1 MAFDKIFESNN
12 FKTICRDLY
21 GEFNPDKVKTYQ
33 GLVDMHVGELGYEP
47 EEFYSSSGRI
57 EIVGNHTDHN
67 AGKVLCAAITVDTLS
82 AVSRR
87 DDGLIKVKSHGYPA
101 MNVDVN
107 DVAFNLDEV
116 GTSTAIIKGV
126 VDYFLRAGKKV
137 GGFNAYTTS
146 NVPKGS
152 GVSSSSA
159 FELLIAEI
167 LNVLYNDGTLDP
179 VFKAKASQYAE
190 CAYFGKPCGLM
201 DQSAIAL
208 GGVNM
213 IDFHSFETPI
223 IESAEWKFDDLD
235 VYVIATGGDHC
246 DLTDDYAAIPQ
257 EMRSVAEAL
266 GGKLLRDVAPEAFYN
281 EKANLVG
288 KVSDRALLRA
298 EHYYEENLRVEK
310 AFKAVCDGDEAT
322 FLQMVNESGIS
333 SRYKLQNL
341 YSPKGKSHALEDALD
356 SIEGMDGVVG
366 KRVHGGGFAGTI
378 LVFVKKASS
387 SSANERFKSLFGAN
401 NVFKLSIRPC
411 GAVRV
416 IGR

>member
-12 FKTICRDLY
+12 FKTRCRELY
-21 GEFNPDKVKTYQ
+21 GEFNPEQVKTYQ
-33 GLVDMHVGELGYEP
+33 GLIDMHVKEVGYEP
-47 EEFYSSSGRI
+47 EDFYSASGRI

-87 DDGLIKVKSHGYPA
+87 DDGKIMVKSHGYPA

-126 VDYFLRAGKKV
+126 VDYYLRHGKKV
-137 GGFNAYTTS
+137 GGFNAFTTS
-146 NVPKGS
+146 SVPKGS

-159 FELLIAEI
+159 FELMIAEI
-167 LNVLYNDGTLDP
+167 LNVLYNDGQLDA
-179 VFKAKASQYAE
+179 VFKAKASQYSE

-213 IDFHSFETPI
+213 IDFRSFETPE
-223 IESAEWKFDDLD
+223 IEGAEWKFDLD

-266 GGKLLRDVAPEAFYN
+266 GGKLLRDVAPETFYS
-281 EKANLVG
+281 ERANLVG

-298 EHYYEENLRVEK
+298 EHYYEENIRVEK
-310 AFKAVCDGDEAT
+310 AFKAVCDGDEST
-322 FLQMVNESGIS
+322 FLGMVNASGES

-341 YSPKGKSHALEDALD
+341 YSPKGKSHALEEALD
-356 SIEGMDGVVG
+356 KVDTIDGVVG
-366 KRVHGGGFAGTI
+366 RRVHGGGFAGTI

-387 SSANERFKSLFGAN
+387 SSANEEFKSLFGSN

>member
-1 MAFDKIFESNN
+1 MPFDKIFESNN

-21 GEFNPDKVKTYQ
+21 GEYNDEIVKTYQ
-33 GLVDMHVGELGYEP
+33 GLVDMHVKELGFEP
-47 EEFYSSSGRI
+47 EEFYSASGRI

-87 DDGLIKVKSHGYPA
+87 DDGKIMIKSHGYPA

-107 DVAFNLDEV
+107 DVTFKMSEV

-126 VDYFLRAGKKV
+126 LDYYIRAGKKV

-167 LNVLYNDGTLDP
+167 LNVLYNDGQLDK
-179 VFKAKASQYAE
+179 VFKAKASQYSE
-190 CAYFGKPCGLM
+190 CAFFGKPCGLM
-201 DQSAIAL
+201 DQSAISL
-208 GGVNM
+208 GGVNK
-213 IDFHSFETPI
+213 IDFFSFENPEITG
-223 IESAEWKFDDLD
+223 ADWKFDDLD

-246 DLTDDYAAIPQ
+246 DLTDDYAAIPA
-257 EMRSVAEAL
+257 EMKSVAEVL
-266 GGKLLRDVAPEAFYN
+266 GGKLLRDVAPEKFYE
-281 EKANLVG
+281 EKATLTG
-288 KVSDRALLRA
+288 KVSDRAILRA
-298 EHYYEENLRVEK
+298 EHYYEENLRVER
-310 AFKAVCDGDEAT
+310 AYDAVVRGDEQA
-322 FLQMVNESGIS
+322 FLDAVNESGES

-356 SIEGMDGVVG
+356 RVAVIDGVVG

-387 SSANERFKSLFGAN
+387 NDANDKFKSLFGEN
-401 NVFKLSIRPC
+401 SVFKLSIRSS
-411 GAVRV
+411 GATRV
-416 IGR
+416 F